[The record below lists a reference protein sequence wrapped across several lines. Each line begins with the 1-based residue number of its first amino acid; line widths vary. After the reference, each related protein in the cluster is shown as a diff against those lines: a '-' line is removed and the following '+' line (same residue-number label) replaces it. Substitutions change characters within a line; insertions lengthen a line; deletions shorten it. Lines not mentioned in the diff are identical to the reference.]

1 MRRMVRPCVEHLASG
16 MCHTGGADDPP
27 VARRLDGVVARV
39 AVGHQLARESVQKD
53 LRTVPVAADG
63 EVEDVDRHRDPP
75 IRPHARGDALPR
87 LGVRGSDHLA
97 GACRLWV
104 VWIEWW
110 QIIGGQERDRGVV
123 RADDRPGPHHL
134 PEVRDEDRDAF
145 RSGSEDV
152 EERAAGG
159 RPAAGGED
167 VLLPVDRQV
176 VAVLVGHDLGGH
188 ARVVAVALHQ
198 ADRPRGFHD
207 AACFVPLAGTF
218 GNARADDDEL
228 GRHDLQCLLPVVAD
242 HLPLAVLRARLLI
255 FGDWQQHLDPWQVGR
270 ELLVPCL
277 DRPLLPPVV
286 AFDRFEHC
294 VGDSLSGI
302 GHFGRV
308 AEVDLQLT
316 RVGRVSLD
324 PLSKGRLQG
333 VVEPQLHLGE
343 LVLLLDELLVLLG
356 DECVLRSDHRTALG
370 DDVVLL
376 DKREPLL
383 AEQPVAGLDVA
394 RKRRRRVHG
403 RIMHTTTNS
412 SRAKHIA

>member
-1 MRRMVRPCVEHLASG
+1 M
-16 MCHTGGADDPP
+16 
-27 VARRLDGVVARV
+27 
-39 AVGHQLARESVQKD
+39 
-53 LRTVPVAADG
+53 
-63 EVEDVDRHRDPP
+63 
-75 IRPHARGDALPR
+75 
-87 LGVRGSDHLA
+87 
-97 GACRLWV
+97 
-104 VWIEWW
+104 
-110 QIIGGQERDRGVV
+110 
-123 RADDRPGPHHL
+123 
-134 PEVRDEDRDAF
+134 
-145 RSGSEDV
+145 
-152 EERAAGG
+152 
-159 RPAAGGED
+159 
-167 VLLPVDRQV
+167 
-176 VAVLVGHDLGGH
+176 
-188 ARVVAVALHQ
+188 
-198 ADRPRGFHD
+198 
-207 AACFVPLAGTF
+207 
-218 GNARADDDEL
+218 
-228 GRHDLQCLLPVVAD
+228 
-242 HLPLAVLRARLLI
+242 LRARLLI

-394 RKRRRRVHG
+394 RKRRRRAHG